1 MIRNFKPSIWTFI
14 WYHTVNLSLQMFL
27 KQWFN
32 HQDHQIIIQ
41 RTRFCPPLIELWL
54 RSTLVT
60 LREALH
66 QHQKTCYD
74 MKILHLFSDSQT
86 MWKGHS
92 NMKLKIV
99 TSSLE
104 GKWNLFLPGI
114 ILDNRLFR
122 LNWLLMKI
130 AQAIKFT
137 IPFTCCIQIKNI
149 YSRWKRLRTHA
160 LKTQGV
166 KKGLKMLVSASFES
180 NLWLTVLNE
189 DTGEIWWLPRMPCL
203 M

>member
-1 MIRNFKPSIWTFI
+1 MFI
-14 WYHTVNLSLQMFL
+14 WYRTDNTKIQPSGSSNSYTKKQVLPSFEWTMIEVHFPLKALSFAFISSGIKRGSRL
-27 KQWFN
+27 
-32 HQDHQIIIQ
+32 
-41 RTRFCPPLIELWL
+41 
-54 RSTLVT
+54 
-60 LREALH
+60 

-74 MKILHLFSDSQT
+74 MKIHNLFSDLQT
-86 MWKGHS
+86 MWKGHLS
-92 NMKLKIV
+92 MTLTTKIV

-104 GKWNLFLPGI
+104 GKWNLFLPAI
-114 ILDNRLFR
+114 ILENRPFR